1 MNKTRSIKEKEL
13 KNEWMLVDAKNV
25 RLGKLATIVSKLLM
39 GKDKVY
45 KADNLFCGDRVIVIN
60 ASLMDFNDTT
70 RNKKMYYRH
79 SNYPGGF
86 KVRTLEQMM
95 EKKPDYVVRQAVWG
109 MLPKNKMGRRML
121 RNLKV
126 FADAKHDLE
135 AQQPIAVKI

>member
-1 MNKTRSIKEKEL
+1 MNKTRSIKESEL

-25 RLGKLATIVSKLLM
+25 RLGKLASVVSGILM
-39 GKDKVY
+39 GKNKVF
-45 KADNLFCGDRVIVIN
+45 KADNLFCGDRVVVIN
-60 ASLMDFNDTT
+60 ASFMDFNDTT

-86 KVRTLEQMM
+86 NVRTLEQMM
-95 EKKPDYVVRQAVWG
+95 EKRPDYVVRQAVWG

-121 RNLKV
+121 RNLRV
-126 FADAKHDLE
+126 FADAKHDLD

>member
-1 MNKTRSIKEKEL
+1 MNKTRSIKESEL
-13 KNEWMLVDAKNV
+13 KNDWMLVDANKV
-25 RLGKLATIVSKLLM
+25 RLGKLATIVSKILM

-45 KADNLFCGDRVIVIN
+45 KADNLFCGDRVVVVN

-86 KVRTLEQMM
+86 KERTLEQMM
-95 EKKPDYVVRQAVWG
+95 QKRPDYVVRQAVWG

-121 RNLKV
+121 RNLRV
-126 FADAKHDLE
+126 FADAKHDLV